1 MNRVKMFGILGML
14 VILAATSFASQRVVV
29 AEEFTCTHCPYCPAA
44 ANGLDQLY
52 NETKDSLVILAYHN
66 TWQGADPYATTE
78 TANRPF
84 YYDPLVPGN
93 PTVIFDGFE
102 AMIGSDGTGATYN
115 NYNYYRPIFDSHK
128 ITPSPFEISINL
140 SSYDLGAR
148 TGTASIKI
156 KNTGVSSETGN
167 FHFVVIE
174 RNISQIWQGMTE
186 VDFVVRDMIPDENGA
201 AINIPAGDSLVI
213 TRDFT
218 IAPTWKLGSCQ
229 FVAFIQRS
237 NKEIIQG
244 SQLYGPFLAQQSYG
258 LAEIG
263 DGDGYYEPGE
273 SLHLSVE
280 VKDRYAPG
288 TGAVVEATS
297 ADTFVTINNGLWDI
311 GTMLA
316 NEILD
321 NSASPFEILI
331 KPSANMP
338 EGHKVN
344 IVITKKIYSIL
355 YNDTISAYD
364 TIKFTIG
371 SPNMIYFEDFESG
384 LGGWATSYVGNAS
397 KWDTTGSDYHSANN
411 CITDSKSGSYVTSS
425 INRIQMT
432 AGIDLSSYSYA
443 TLSLWE
449 KYFTDETG
457 DECRIKYSIDGGSA
471 WSDLIKYSDTCSAWT
486 KRTTDITPFCGTAI
500 DLRIRFEFF
509 SNSSITADGWYV
521 DDITIM
527 GYTKTGVSSDG
538 RPLAPI
544 IGMKLEQN
552 YPNPFNRSTSIR
564 FILSA
569 RSPVKLKVYDI
580 TGRLVRNMV
589 EGVHESGS
597 YSIVWDG
604 RDNKGRRMGN
614 GVYFYRLDA
623 GGEQRTMKAVLIQ

>member
-1 MNRVKMFGILGML
+1 MKMLGVLGML
-14 VILAATSFASQRVVV
+14 VSLTASSLASQRVVV
-29 AEEFTCTHCPYCPAA
+29 AEDFTGTWCQYCPGAA
-44 ANGLDQLY
+44 RGLDQLY
-52 NETKDSLVILAYHN
+52 NETADSLVVLAYHS
-66 TWQGADPYATTE
+66 GDPYQTTE
-78 TANRPF
+78 TYNRIIF
-84 YYDPLVPGN
+84 YGDMIPGFPAVILDGVDTIIGGTNAGTMYD
-93 PTVIFDGFE
+93 
-102 AMIGSDGTGATYN
+102 
-115 NYNYYRPIFDSHK
+115 YYRPVFDVHK
-128 ITPSPFEISINL
+128 TVPSPFEMTLVMSTHDL
-140 SSYDLGAR
+140 SAR
-148 TGTASIKI
+148 TGTVDVKI
-156 KNTGVSSETGN
+156 RNTNSVSESGTL
-167 FHFVVIE
+167 HFVVLE
-174 RNISQIWQGMTE
+174 RNIPVSWQGMDE
-186 VDFVVRDMIPDENGA
+186 VDFVVRDMVPDENGA

-218 IAPTWKLGSCQ
+218 IAPAWKLGSCQ

-297 ADTFVTINNGLWDI
+297 ADTFVTINIGLWDI
-311 GTMLA
+311 GNMLA

-321 NSASPFEILI
+321 NSASPFEVLI
-331 KPSANMP
+331 KSSATMP
-338 EGHKVN
+338 EGHRVN
-344 IVITKKIYSIL
+344 IVVTKKIFSTL
-355 YNDTISAYD
+355 YYDTILACD

-371 SPNMIYFEDFESG
+371 SPNTIYFEDFESG
-384 LGGWATSYVGNAS
+384 LGSWTTSYVGNAS
-397 KWDTTGSDYHSANN
+397 KWDTTGSDYHSSNQ

-432 AGIDLSSYSYA
+432 TGIDLSSYSYA

-457 DECRIKYSIDGGSA
+457 DECRIKYSTDGGTA
-471 WSDLIKYSDTCSAWT
+471 WSDLVKYSDTCSVWI
-486 KRTTDITPFCGTAI
+486 KRTTEITPFCGTAG
-500 DLRIRFEFF
+500 DFRIRFEFF

-521 DDITIM
+521 DDVMIL

-538 RPLAPI
+538 RPLSPI

-552 YPNPFNRSTSIR
+552 YPNPFNRNTSIR
-564 FILSA
+564 FALSA
-569 RSPVKLKVYDI
+569 SCPVKLNVYDI

-589 EGVHESGS
+589 EGILESGS

-604 RDNKGRRMGN
+604 RDNNGRRMGN

-623 GGEQRTMKAVLIQ
+623 GGGQKTMKAVLVQ